1 MITQSEESSNFKEK
15 EDLYYYL
22 TILSLLDG
30 VPVYDL
36 ELELEMQEQLEN
48 YEGCSGILK
57 AINEAEYR
65 TYNDLKLTAIELDRK
80 YKF

>member
-1 MITQSEESSNFKEK
+1 MTTQSEESSNFKEQ

-22 TILSLLDG
+22 TIMSLLEG
-30 VPVYDL
+30 TPVYEL
-36 ELELEMQEQLEN
+36 EMELEMQEHLEN

-57 AINEAEYR
+57 AIKEAEYK
-65 TYNDLKLTAIELDRK
+65 TYRDLKLIAIELDRK

>member
-1 MITQSEESSNFKEK
+1 MITQSEESSNFKEQ

-22 TILSLLDG
+22 TILSLLEG

-48 YEGCSGILK
+48 YEG
-57 AINEAEYR
+57 
-65 TYNDLKLTAIELDRK
+65 
-80 YKF
+80 